1 MINFACLQLVA
12 LLSRVSPVLP
22 FIKYLKMLSASMKA
36 ACYFCLLI
44 YILAIQSS
52 MVMAATKDSST
63 FGITNYAFASYIGT
77 GFYSTSGQ
85 DVFVFQLPFK
95 HIIKEETD
103 EEAGWR
109 LNLPLTL
116 GFINFSGLESE
127 ELPELDDVGTI
138 TFLPGIEYRK
148 KITSDWT
155 LIPFAD
161 YGFARDF
168 NHTNNIL
175 IIGLGIKSYVNFH
188 TEDGVLT
195 LGNRFLYARESKKET
210 DSNSDYTR
218 ILTGLNYRFDQQA
231 HLAGNNLGI
240 NLYYAN
246 YYYPDDLVFLERTT
260 SPIRVGYENEIGF
273 TIDNISNF
281 LFFSELQLGFGVRFG
296 NDIRVYRLLF
306 SAPF

>member
-12 LLSRVSPVLP
+12 LLSRVPPAIPFKKYPTMLP
-22 FIKYLKMLSASMKA
+22 ASMKA
-36 ACYFCLLI
+36 ACYCCLLI
-44 YILAIQSS
+44 YIFVAQNSALN
-52 MVMAATKDSST
+52 AATKDSST

-127 ELPELDDVGTI
+127 IPELDDVGTI

-168 NHTNNIL
+168 NHTNNVL

-188 TEDGVLT
+188 TEGGVLT
-195 LGNRFLYARESKKET
+195 LGNRFLYARESNE
-210 DSNSDYTR
+210 DAESNTDYTR
-218 ILTGLNYRFDQQA
+218 ILTGLNYRFDQHA
-231 HLAGNNLGI
+231 RIAGSDLGI

-273 TIDNISNF
+273 TVDNISNF